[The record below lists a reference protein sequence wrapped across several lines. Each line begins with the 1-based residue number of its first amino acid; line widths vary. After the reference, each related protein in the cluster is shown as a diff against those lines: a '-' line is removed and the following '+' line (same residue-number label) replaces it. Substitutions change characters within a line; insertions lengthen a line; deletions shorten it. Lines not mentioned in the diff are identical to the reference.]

1 MYRFSL
7 QSLLQKVTA
16 NFKLQP
22 IFVTRQR
29 QMQQSKFFVKSVTIF
44 IQTFVLFNVDV
55 DVKQKLVFKQRFSY
69 PILQ

>member
-7 QSLLQKVTA
+7 QSLLQKVIA

-29 QMQQSKFFVKSVTIF
+29 QMQQSKFCVKSVTIF
-44 IQTFVLFNVDV
+44 IQIFVLFNVDV

>member
-29 QMQQSKFFVKSVTIF
+29 KMQQSKFCVKSVTIF
-44 IQTFVLFNVDV
+44 IQIFVLFNVDV